1 MLMAEDIEQA
11 INILESD
18 VPPKRIASSL
28 WLLIEE
34 LRDLADD
41 IYEEPEPEART
52 DPAEQW
58 RIERMELEAAGQR
71 NMFKE

>member
-41 IYEEPEPEART
+41 IYEEPEPT
-52 DPAEQW
+52 PAEQW

-71 NMFKE
+71 NMFKGQTR